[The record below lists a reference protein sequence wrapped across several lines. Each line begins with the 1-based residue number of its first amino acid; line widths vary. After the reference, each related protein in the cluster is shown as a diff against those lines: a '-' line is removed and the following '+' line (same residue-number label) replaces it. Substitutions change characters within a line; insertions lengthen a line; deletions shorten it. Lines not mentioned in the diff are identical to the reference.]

1 MSNDVL
7 FFKNEDLEKDSAF
20 QTQMLAGFWVSI
32 ICGGEISSCGRN
44 IKSIKVV

>member
-7 FFKNEDLEKDSAF
+7 FFKNEDLEDSAF
-20 QTQMLAGFWVSI
+20 QTKMLAVFWVSI
-32 ICGGEISSCGRN
+32 ICGGEISSCGRS